1 MRYSIGQVAKKLG
14 LTTHTIR
21 YYDKEGLLPFVRKG
35 SSGARVFGEDD
46 VDWLIIVECLKGTGM
61 PLKEIRTYIQLC
73 QQGDTTL
80 QKRLEMFKKQKEE
93 IEKQM
98 RTLKQYME
106 KIDFKIAYYGDA
118 VEHGTDD
125 IYIRNKWLAKERERL
140 FGHK

>member
-35 SSGARVFGEDD
+35 SSGARVFEEDD
-46 VDWLIIVECLKGTGM
+46 VDWLIIVECLKATGM
-61 PLKEIRTYIQLC
+61 PLKEIRKYILLC
-73 QQGDTTL
+73 QQGDETL
-80 QKRLEMFKKQKEE
+80 QMRFEMFKKQKIE

-98 RTLKQYME
+98 NTLKQYME
-106 KIDFKIAYYGDA
+106 KIDFKIAYYDDA
-118 VEHGTDD
+118 VKHGTDN
-125 IYIRNKWLAKERERL
+125 IYVRNQWLANERERL

>member
-35 SSGARVFGEDD
+35 SSGARVFEEDD

-73 QQGDTTL
+73 QQGDATL
-80 QKRLEMFKKQKEE
+80 QKRFEMFKKQKEK

-98 RTLKQYME
+98 NTLKQYME

-118 VEHGTDD
+118 IKHGTDD
-125 IYIRNKWLAKERERL
+125 IYIRNTWLATERERL